1 MDSIIPPEGFRHHYP
16 LQVRWSD
23 MDALGHVNNARFL
36 TYFEQARINY
46 VRGLRLW
53 DGVPDKLGLIIARVE
68 IDFKLPLFAGDDVHV
83 FTRCARLGNR
93 SLDTEQVVAR
103 RKDDQL
109 EVVARGVITIVVY
122 DYNASQSAP
131 IPAEWRDLVKA
142 YEVTPLNE

>member
-53 DGVPDKLGLIIARVE
+53 DGIPDKLGLIIARVE

-103 RKDDQL
+103 RKDNQL
-109 EVVARGVITIVVY
+109 EVVARGLITIVVY
-122 DYNASQSAP
+122 DYRANQSAP
-131 IPAEWRDLVKA
+131 IPAEWRNLVKA
-142 YEVTPLNE
+142 YEVTPPNE

>member
-1 MDSIIPPEGFRHHYP
+1 
-16 LQVRWSD
+16 

-53 DGVPDKLGLIIARVE
+53 DGIPDKLGLIIARVE
-68 IDFKLPLFAGDDVHV
+68 IDFRLPLFAGDDVHV

-93 SLDTEQVVAR
+93 SLETEQVVAR

-109 EVVARGVITIVVY
+109 EVVARGLITIVVY
-122 DYNASQSAP
+122 DYRANQSAP
-131 IPAEWRDLVKA
+131 IPAEWRNLVKA
-142 YEVTPLNE
+142 YEVTPPNE

>member
-1 MDSIIPPEGFRHHYP
+1 
-16 LQVRWSD
+16 

-36 TYFEQARINY
+36 TYFEQARIHY

-53 DGVPDKLGLIIARVE
+53 DGIPDKLGLIIARVE

-93 SLDTEQVVAR
+93 SLETEQVVAR
-103 RKDDQL
+103 RRDDPL
-109 EVVARGVITIVVY
+109 EVVAQGVITIVVY
-122 DYNASQSAP
+122 DYRANQSAP

-142 YEVTPLNE
+142 YEVTPPNE